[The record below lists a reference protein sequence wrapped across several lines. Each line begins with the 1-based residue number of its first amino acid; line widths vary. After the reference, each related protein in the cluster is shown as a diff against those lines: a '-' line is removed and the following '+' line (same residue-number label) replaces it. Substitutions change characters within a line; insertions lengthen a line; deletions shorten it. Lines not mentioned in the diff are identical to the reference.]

1 MSGKDSSV
9 TLLNNYIVNK
19 LTMKKI
25 FLTLIV
31 GTFFCACQPSNTT
44 EQSAESVVTNPVI
57 QAGFYGETIDE
68 SNIEELAVLHQKLT
82 EQDSAI
88 TKVQGT
94 IVQTC
99 QAKGCWMKVA
109 MADGD
114 TLRVTFKDYGFFV
127 PKSGMEGKQV
137 VFEGLAKKDI
147 TSIATLQHYAK
158 DGGATEEELAMITEP
173 KHELNFIAS
182 GVMIK
187 GVE

>member
-1 MSGKDSSV
+1 
-9 TLLNNYIVNK
+9 
-19 LTMKKI
+19 MKNTY
-25 FLTLIV
+25 LALIAC
-31 GTFFCACQPSNTT
+31 TFFFACQPSSTSG
-44 EQSAESVVTNPVI
+44 QSTESVEAVSIV

-68 SNIEELAVLHQKLT
+68 SDIEELAVLHQKIA

-88 TKVQGT
+88 TKVQGI

-137 VFEGLAKKDI
+137 VFEGLAKKDV

-158 DGGATEEELAMITEP
+158 DGGATKEEIAMITEP
-173 KHELNFIAS
+173 EQELNFIAS